1 MRDFADAIR
10 APTYIFGQMKVCVI
24 GAGASGIAAAK
35 VFAEREIDF
44 DWFEMGSDIGGNWQ
58 YGNDNG
64 RSAAYDS
71 LHIDTSK
78 ERMAYSDFPMPDDY
92 PAYPHHS
99 QVFEYFNAYI
109 DHFGLRNRVAFN
121 TEVVSIDPASDDRWN
136 VRVRRDGVESTTEYG
151 SVIVANG
158 HHWNPRVPEFPGMF
172 AGESIHSRG
181 YRSPDDLRGKRVL
194 VLGIGNSGSDIAC
207 DLVGV
212 ASEVFLASRRGA
224 HIIPRYLFGRPVDTF
239 TSESGSKI
247 PHGVTRALYQLLLWL
262 ARGRQGGSGI
272 AVPDHKLLSEHPT
285 LSQDLLKHAR
295 AGDIVGKP
303 NIDRFEGDT
312 VYFVDGTS
320 AEVDAVIFATGYQ
333 ITFPFLDLS
342 IIDPTDNQVE
352 LYQSVIPPDHCGL
365 YFIGLIQPLGAI
377 MPLAELQA
385 KWVANLIEGGPVP
398 SAAQM
403 RTAIETNRRD
413 LAERYVD
420 SPRHTIQVDFF
431 PYKQAMEREVAASE
445 RKHPEA
451 EAPGT
456 CDQS

>member
-1 MRDFADAIR
+1 
-10 APTYIFGQMKVCVI
+10 
-24 GAGASGIAAAK
+24 
-35 VFAEREIDF
+35 
-44 DWFEMGSDIGGNWQ
+44 DWFEMGSDIGGNWR
-58 YGNDNG
+58 YNNDNG

-78 ERMAYSDFPMPDDY
+78 ERMAYSDFPMPADY

-99 QVFEYFNAYI
+99 QVFDYFNAYV
-109 DHFGLRNRVAFN
+109 DHFQLRDRVTFN
-121 TEVVSIDPASDDRWN
+121 TEVVSVVAVADGRWS
-136 VRVRRDGVESTTEYG
+136 VRVRRDGTESVAEYG
-151 SVIVANG
+151 AVIVANG

-172 AGESIHSRG
+172 AGESMHSRS

-239 TSESGSKI
+239 TSEAGSKI
-247 PHGVTRALYQLLLWL
+247 PFPLTRAVYQVLLWL
-262 ARGRQGGSGI
+262 ARGRQTGSGI

-295 AGDIVGKP
+295 AGAVVGKP

-312 VYFVDGTS
+312 VHFVDGTS
-320 AEVDAVIFATGYQ
+320 AEVDVIIFATGYQ
-333 ITFPFLDLS
+333 ITFPFLDSS

-352 LYQSVIPPDHCGL
+352 LYQSVIPPDHRGL

-385 KWVANLIEGGPVP
+385 KWVANLIEGAPRP
-398 SAAQM
+398 SADEM
-403 RTAIETNRRD
+403 HHAIDATRQA
-413 LAERYVD
+413 LAERYVE

-431 PYKQAMEREVAASE
+431 PYKQTMEREIAATE
-445 RKHPEA
+445 P
-451 EAPGT
+451 
-456 CDQS
+456 